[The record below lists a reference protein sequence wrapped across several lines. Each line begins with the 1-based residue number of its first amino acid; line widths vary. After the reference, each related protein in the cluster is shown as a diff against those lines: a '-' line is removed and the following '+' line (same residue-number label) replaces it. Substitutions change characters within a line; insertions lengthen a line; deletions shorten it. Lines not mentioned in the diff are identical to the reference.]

1 MGNKFNLEQLK
12 KPAASVS
19 GNALEEKF
27 KRTADI
33 FARVESQ
40 VEELETD
47 RLLEFNGH
55 PFKVTENE
63 QFHELVESVRAEGV
77 LSPLIVRVHPRE
89 KGYYEILAGHRRQRA
104 AVRAELATVPCI
116 IQNVDDDT
124 AKLIVVSSNKQRSF
138 ADMLPSEIA
147 WSLKM
152 EYDALKSQ
160 GKRTDL
166 QGELEQYLRSNSEL
180 ENTGSTLCPLGT
192 KLNNGQQIAET
203 NKLSRRDV
211 YRYIRLTKL
220 NGDLLDLVD
229 EKAVPVRAGVE
240 LSYLN
245 REEQQVLSD
254 ILGTSDYK
262 VDLKKA
268 EKFKEYSQAGKI
280 NEDSA
285 RLILSGAVFDVPAK
299 KPTAVKLPYKKLR
312 QYVPEHMAQQEL
324 ETYILKALEFY
335 SKHKE
340 GAEHGEKKGDATAE
354 AGA

>member
-104 AVRAELATVPCI
+104 AVRAELVTVPCI

-166 QGELEQYLRSNSEL
+166 QRELEQYLRSNTEL
-180 ENTGSTLCPLGT
+180 ENTGLTSGQFGQ
-192 KLNNGQQIAET
+192 KLE
-203 NKLSRRDV
+203 KEMSPRSMR
-211 YRYIRLTKL
+211 RYIRLTEL
-220 NGDLLDLVD
+220 TSDLLDLVD
-229 EKAVPVRAGVE
+229 EKAFPVGAGVE

-245 REEQQVLSD
+245 REEQQIISD

-285 RLILSGAVFDVPAK
+285 RLILSGAVFDIPAK

>member
-104 AVRAELATVPCI
+104 AVKAELATVPCI

-166 QGELEQYLRSNSEL
+166 QRELEQYLRSNTEL
-180 ENTGSTLCPLGT
+180 ENTGLTSGPLGQ
-192 KLNNGQQIAET
+192 KLE
-203 NKLSRRDV
+203 KEMSPRSMR
-211 YRYIRLTKL
+211 RYIRLTYL
-220 NGDLLDLVD
+220 SSDLLDLVD
-229 EKAVPVRAGVE
+229 EKAIPVRAGVE

-245 REEQQVLSD
+245 REEQQILSD

-268 EKFKEYSQAGKI
+268 EKLKEYSQAGKI

-285 RLILSGAVFDVPAK
+285 RLILSGAVFDIRAK

-324 ETYILKALEFY
+324 ETYILEALEFY

-340 GAEHGEKKGDATAE
+340 GAEHGEKEGAATAE